1 MDERNFAKPIAGQ
14 RIGPLEISHALRTE
28 GREGETRNDLQD
40 RGQVDRITVDR
51 LRRAR
56 PDEVPQGLRA
66 RGPWATSRRNT
77 EPVDQIASTW
87 MHRSAGAEGT
97 PPSPWP
103 RLGLPG
109 RGRSTGAGART
120 GSPGQEP
127 APPVA
132 DTAPAPAG
140 DTDTTLWD
148 PVPPRW
154 HRDPH
159 RGTTAPLRW
168 SPRTAPA
175 ECRHHLGGARTR
187 TGDPSPAT
195 GPAGDREDPR
205 RGPLELILRGA
216 LTLVGPHPFGAS
228 TAAARP
234 AHSTPPV
241 PLTS

>member
-1 MDERNFAKPIAGQ
+1 VDERNFAKPIAGQ

-148 PVPPRW
+148 PEPPRW
-154 HRDPH
+154 PATRTAERRRHFGGARGPH
-159 RGTTAPLRW
+159 PRNAGTTSVEPAPAPEIHPRQPAQPATGRIPDEGPSNSYFEGP
-168 SPRTAPA
+168 SPLWGLTLLARPLPQPGLRTAP
-175 ECRHHLGGARTR
+175 
-187 TGDPSPAT
+187 
-195 GPAGDREDPR
+195 
-205 RGPLELILRGA
+205 
-216 LTLVGPHPFGAS
+216 
-228 TAAARP
+228 RP
-234 AHSTPPV
+234 YP
-241 PLTS
+241 